1 MGSLQGERAL
11 CRNSMNEVSGDI
23 THHPKI
29 KSIWGS
35 QLRLKPQTLH
45 RFFALQLFFSLCLFS
60 TITKYILQSKMS
72 TPWSPSV
79 QDPVLTPLQP
89 PHRAQHKREHLYPP
103 ACTYIKSAL
112 KPVVKPDWQW
122 GSVPSVLPTESALS
136 SSISQVHTR
145 DPGLREVLVCKTWS
159 SWSVPISPVL
169 VHPRLHTSASTIVW
183 SHGKSD

>member
-45 RFFALQLFFSLCLFS
+45 RFFALQLFFSSAFFQWLRSTSSNPKWALSEVLQFRILCWL
-60 TITKYILQSKMS
+60 
-72 TPWSPSV
+72 
-79 QDPVLTPLQP
+79 LQP

-112 KPVVKPDWQW
+112 KPVVKPDSKW